1 MLSLSQMNSAAT
13 ISQGTIDAYVL
24 ANPLGAT
31 APLQQINE
39 QYWLETCTT
48 FNFIEGWFNWRRSG
62 FPVLTPVNYPGN
74 VTGGTIPR
82 RLIYP
87 NTEVSNNPAGYAA
100 GVASLTGGDL
110 LTSRV
115 WWDK

>member
-1 MLSLSQMNSAAT
+1 
-13 ISQGTIDAYVL
+13 
-24 ANPLGAT
+24 
-31 APLQQINE
+31 
-39 QYWLETCTT
+39 
-48 FNFIEGWFNWRRSG
+48 
-62 FPVLTPVNYPGN
+62 VLTPVNYPGN
-74 VTGGTIPR
+74 VTSGTIPR

-100 GVASLTGGDL
+100 GVASLNGGDL